1 TICHCFHVLLDR
13 FLSSIPPPPLSTLFP
28 YTTLFRSAQT
38 TPRTES
44 LSLSRGCRD
53 AALGGLGR
61 DRGQSNQYRS
71 VPGGK
76 RHGIEV
82 KMWATARP
90 KREGRKMR
98 ERPEPACSVPDLAH
112 LQQAFL
118 RRKVARAAD
127 CNLSWPPVSLRSR
140 SSPREPLVDRG
151 SKVCSHGS
159 PMTGFD
165 G

>member
-82 KMWATARP
+82 KMRSEEHTS
-90 KREGRKMR
+90 ELQ
-98 ERPEPACSVPDLAH
+98 SPDH
-112 LQQAFL
+112 L
-118 RRKVARAAD
+118 
-127 CNLSWPPVSLRSR
+127 
-140 SSPREPLVDRG
+140 
-151 SKVCSHGS
+151 VCRLLLEKKKKKN
-159 PMTGFD
+159 TKNKK
-165 G
+165 